1 MSTKRGNRPTDI
13 GASLSLGNLDD
24 AARARRAETRPR
36 TAAGEL
42 LAERRTGLESE
53 NALLQAQVGEL
64 QAEVQKWSGAS
75 PVMPLDPNVVEPSRF
90 ANRLVWSFGEPGHE
104 TAEFLEL
111 KEEIRLTNGNVQ
123 PIKVAP
129 IPGSTPQRYTIVFGH
144 RRHRA
149 CQQLGIPVNA
159 IIENL
164 SESDQF
170 VEMAAENRARE
181 DLSAYELGIWVV
193 KATSPVIPR
202 QSGDEPG
209 WALFDSM
216 ATLASRV
223 DLSKANVSKAVQIA
237 KLPVSVIE
245 AFERPTDIQFNW
257 ATLLNRAK
265 ETDLTALMTRA
276 KDVVR
281 RRSNGEVIS
290 SKDTYRLLTSSKAE
304 VVEQGGERVLK
315 RADGSTIGR
324 LVQDK
329 KGLTRVEL
337 AAPLDDKTVNR
348 LSELLVKLFDK

>member
-1 MSTKRGNRPTDI
+1 MSTKRGSRPTDI
-13 GASLSLGNLDD
+13 GASLSLGDLDD
-24 AARARRAETRPR
+24 AARSRRAESRPR
-36 TAAGEL
+36 TAAGEI

-64 QAEVQKWSGAS
+64 QAEVQKWAGAS

-129 IPGSTPQRYTIVFGH
+129 IPGTSPQQYTIVFGH
-144 RRHRA
+144 RRHQA
-149 CQQLGIPVNA
+149 CLQLGIPVNA
-159 IIENL
+159 IVENL

-181 DLSAYELGIWVV
+181 DLSAYELGIWIV

-202 QSGDEPG
+202 NPGDGPG

-216 ATLASRV
+216 ATLAARV

-237 KLPVSVIE
+237 KLPSSVIE
-245 AFERPTDIQFNW
+245 AFEKPTDIQFNW

-265 ETDLTALMTRA
+265 DEDLTALLARA

-281 RRSNGEVIS
+281 RRLDGEVIS
-290 SKDTYRLLTSSKAE
+290 SKETYKLLASPKLD
-304 VVEQGGERVLK
+304 VDEQGGDRLLK
-315 RADGSTIGR
+315 RADGSPIAR
-324 LVQDK
+324 VVQDK
-329 KGLTRVEL
+329 SGRARVEF
-337 AAPLDDKTVNR
+337 AGALDDKSLNR
-348 LSELLVKLFDK
+348 LCDLLVKLFDK

>member
-13 GASLSLGNLDD
+13 GASLSLGDLDD
-24 AARARRAETRPR
+24 AARSRRAETRPR
-36 TAAGEL
+36 TAAGEI

-64 QAEVQKWSGAS
+64 QAEVQKWAGAS

-90 ANRLVWSFGEPGHE
+90 ANRLVWSFGVPGHE

-129 IPGSTPQRYTIVFGH
+129 IPGTAPQRYTIVFGH

-159 IIENL
+159 IVENL

-181 DLSAYELGIWVV
+181 DLSAYELGIWIV

-202 QSGDEPG
+202 NPGDEPG

-216 ATLASRV
+216 ATLAARV

-237 KLPVSVIE
+237 KLPACVIE
-245 AFERPTDIQFNW
+245 AFEKPTDIQFNW
-257 ATLLNRAK
+257 ATLLNRVK
-265 ETDLTALMTRA
+265 EENLTALLSRA
-276 KDVVR
+276 KEVVR
-281 RRSNGEVIS
+281 RRRDGDVIS
-290 SKDTYRLLTSSKAE
+290 SKETYKLLTSSKANVE
-304 VVEQGGERVLK
+304 EQGGERLLK

-329 KGLTRVEL
+329 KGQTRVEFFC
-337 AAPLDDKTVNR
+337 ALDDKTLNR
-348 LSELLVKLFDK
+348 LSDLLVKLFDK